1 MNKKNT
7 QKLIGL
13 IDDLGVN
20 FDSLEIQDQETYQK
34 ICKLL
39 GTNQYKIYS
48 DQFLDVDPEIQIEDL
63 KNQVKQL
70 ETKLKEVTK

>member
-7 QKLIGL
+7 QKLINLVDELG
-13 IDDLGVN
+13 IDYDNLPN
-20 FDSLEIQDQETYQK
+20 QKTYEK

-48 DQFLDVDPEIQIEDL
+48 DQFPDVDPEIEIEDL

>member
-7 QKLIGL
+7 QKLINLVDELG
-13 IDDLGVN
+13 IDYDNLPN
-20 FDSLEIQDQETYQK
+20 QKTYEK

-48 DQFLDVDPEIQIEDL
+48 EQFPDQDPEIVIEDL
-63 KNQVKQL
+63 QNRVTEL

>member
-7 QKLIGL
+7 QKLINL
-13 IDDLGVN
+13 VDQLGVN
-20 FDSLEIQDQETYQK
+20 FDKLHIEDQDTYEE

-48 DQFLDVDPEIQIEDL
+48 EQFPDVDLEI
-63 KNQVKQL
+63 K
-70 ETKLKEVTK
+70 KEANL

>member
-7 QKLIGL
+7 QKLINL
-13 IDDLGVN
+13 VDQLGVN
-20 FDSLEIQDQETYQK
+20 FDKLHIEDQDTYEE

-48 DQFLDVDPEIQIEDL
+48 EQFPDVDLEIE
-63 KNQVKQL
+63 
-70 ETKLKEVTK
+70 KEANL

>member
-7 QKLIGL
+7 QKLINLVDELG
-13 IDDLGVN
+13 IDYDKLPN
-20 FDSLEIQDQETYQK
+20 QETYQK

-48 DQFLDVDPEIQIEDL
+48 DQFPDVDPEIEIEDL
-63 KNQVKQL
+63 RNQVKQL

>member
-1 MNKKNT
+1 VNKKNT
-7 QKLIGL
+7 QKLINLVDELG
-13 IDDLGVN
+13 IDYDKLPN
-20 FDSLEIQDQETYQK
+20 QETYQK

-48 DQFLDVDPEIQIEDL
+48 DQFPDVDPEIEIEDL
-63 KNQVKQL
+63 RNQVKQL

>member
-7 QKLIGL
+7 QKLINL
-13 IDDLGVN
+13 VDQLGVN
-20 FDSLEIQDQETYQK
+20 FDKLHIEDQDTYEE

-48 DQFLDVDPEIQIEDL
+48 EQFPDVDLEIE
-63 KNQVKQL
+63 
-70 ETKLKEVTK
+70 KEANLWILNTIN

>member
-7 QKLIGL
+7 QKLINL
-13 IDDLGVN
+13 VDQLGVN
-20 FDSLEIQDQETYQK
+20 FDKLHIEDQDTYEE

-48 DQFLDVDPEIQIEDL
+48 EQFLDVDLEIE
-63 KNQVKQL
+63 
-70 ETKLKEVTK
+70 KEANL